1 MPSVSNLHFNFWH
14 SSTVALRS
22 ERQGARMSEI
32 KNVGYTW
39 MAKCNQ
45 LSSLRSKE
53 LVKLTRFAYDDI
65 DFRLY
70 ELCWDISGALQTSS

>member
-1 MPSVSNLHFNFWH
+1 
-14 SSTVALRS
+14 
-22 ERQGARMSEI
+22 MSEI

-53 LVKLTRFAYDDI
+53 LVKLTRFEYDDI

-70 ELCWDISGALQTSS
+70 ELC